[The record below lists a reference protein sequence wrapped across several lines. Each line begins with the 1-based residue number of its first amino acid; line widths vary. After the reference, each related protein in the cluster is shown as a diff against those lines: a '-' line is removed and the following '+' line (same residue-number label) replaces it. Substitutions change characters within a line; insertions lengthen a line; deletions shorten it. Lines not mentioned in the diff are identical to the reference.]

1 MRWIALQAL
10 SIEALS
16 FEPVGSTNGAAP
28 ESASSAVNTRV
39 NGRADELRVKSGSA
53 QSRVISATAAQ
64 LAICAVSLSF
74 TPRVALCGDAVVLE
88 VSGSLRLFGGLHKL
102 AALLEAR
109 LHAFFKQNSLV
120 AHIIRAQ
127 AATSLIAIGR
137 LHLLRTGHKLPARV
151 ADMPM
156 HTLAATHPH
165 LSVLERTGCRT
176 WGDLLGLPRDGVAR
190 RFGAALLAALDQARG
205 ATPEP
210 YTWRTLPEQFEQKI
224 ELDALVSQ
232 ASALMA
238 GVDVLL
244 VQLHAWL
251 LGRQSG
257 LCALK
262 LVWHLDKRRDGPPT
276 GELTVRT
283 AQPAQQLAHVAR
295 LIAERLN
302 QVSLSAPV
310 HSITLVSLETVS
322 LRDASSATASLLI
335 EPKQQGASSTQFIE
349 RLSARLGPASVQL
362 WQPQADHR
370 PEAMQRWITLEEL
383 DEMEGQGKLGR
394 LERPITADQNT
405 IKSVAARARIHSIA
419 DIKGINST
427 QKEAKNVKKPDV
439 KTEALFPTW
448 LLRQPLK
455 LASKAGA
462 PQYQGPLVKL
472 AGPQRLEATGWLMSG
487 KADQADIPP
496 ALRDYF
502 IYRSSQGVLLWIY
515 SERLALAGQNA
526 RQSDW
531 HDWYLQGVF
540 A

>member
-10 SIEALS
+10 SIE
-16 FEPVGSTNGAAP
+16 PVGSANSLVPQAISGAIDQQAIG
-28 ESASSAVNTRV
+28 A
-39 NGRADELRVKSGSA
+39 
-53 QSRVISATAAQ
+53 ISA
-64 LAICAVSLSF
+64 ISLSF
-74 TPRVALCGDAVVLE
+74 TPRVALCGNAVVIE

-102 AALLEAR
+102 AASLEAR
-109 LHAFFKQNSLV
+109 LHAFFKQNNLL
-120 AHIIRAQ
+120 AHIKRGQ
-127 AATSLIAIGR
+127 GATSLIAIGR
-137 LHLLRTGHKLPARV
+137 LHLLRSGQKIPLRI

-156 HTLAATHPH
+156 HCLAATHPH
-165 LSVLERTGCRT
+165 LDVLERIGCRT
-176 WGDLLGLPRDGVAR
+176 WGDLLRLPRDGVAR

-205 ATPEP
+205 AMPEP
-210 YTWRTLPEQFEQKI
+210 YIWRTLPEQFEQKI

-238 GVDVLL
+238 GVGVLL

-262 LVWHLDKRRDGPPT
+262 LVWHLDKRRDGAPT

-295 LIAERLN
+295 LITERLN
-302 QVSLSAPV
+302 QVSLGAPV
-310 HSITLVSLETVS
+310 HSITLLSLETVS
-322 LRDASSATASLLI
+322 LRNASSATASLLI

-349 RLSARLGPASVQL
+349 RLSARLGAASVQL

-370 PEAMQRWITLEEL
+370 PEAMQRWITLKEL
-383 DEMEGQGKLGR
+383 QETGDTH
-394 LERPITADQNT
+394 PITV
-405 IKSVAARARIHSIA
+405 KSVAASPHIHSA
-419 DIKGINST
+419 TGINSP
-427 QKEAKNVKKPDV
+427 KKRAKSGVTTNMKLNIKSNI
-439 KTEALFPTW
+439 KTDALFPTW

-462 PQYQGPLVKL
+462 PLHQGPLVKL
-472 AGPQRLEATGWLMSG
+472 AGPQRLEATGWLMS
-487 KADQADIPP
+487 DQSDISP

-502 IYRSSQGVLLWIY
+502 IYRNSQGVLLWIY
-515 SERLALAGQNA
+515 SERLAQGGSSAVQC
-526 RQSDW
+526 DW
-531 HDWYLQGVF
+531 RDWYLQGVF